1 MCWKDR
7 PKQSKKI
14 KIKPIRNKH
23 VLTNTQLLSY
33 HFSHL
38 GVNVFVA
45 TCQTPTCFE
54 FSTRVLAPLP
64 CSTGNADKRAIIVLL
79 FRVPHELL
87 TFWRTWQGSLF
98 LFFYLTPHFD
108 KWPTTSS
115 ERGQRRPADSTISL
129 SRGGANWAN
138 TARKWAQTL
147 CPFIYSWIQISP
159 TRSELIYTRET
170 FGEDFLL
177 LKISLQSNRK
187 SSGCGVSSCVPA
199 ERMSWWQRGYMNGC
213 LAQPKKY
220 GFSC

>member
-7 PKQSKKI
+7 PKQSKKV

-23 VLTNTQLLSY
+23 VLTNTQPLSY

-98 LFFYLTPHFD
+98 LFLFFYLTPHFD

-129 SRGGANWAN
+129 SRGGCKLSK
-138 TARKWAQTL
+138 R
-147 CPFIYSWIQISP
+147 
-159 TRSELIYTRET
+159 RE
-170 FGEDFLL
+170 EM
-177 LKISLQSNRK
+177 SSNI
-187 SSGCGVSSCVPA
+187 VSIHLFMDS
-199 ERMSWWQRGYMNGC
+199 N
-213 LAQPKKY
+213 
-220 GFSC
+220 